1 MLPQGWH
8 WVILL
13 SRALCP
19 CYDVKPKNFMIMKV
33 TFRVKDPMTMRVFK
47 PDNYRAYAD
56 RTESVFCGRVE
67 RMGNLIQLFNHSGFT
82 MFSLDAADVISIE
95 K

>member
-1 MLPQGWH
+1 MLNQ
-8 WVILL
+8 
-13 SRALCP
+13 
-19 CYDVKPKNFMIMKV
+19 KNFMIMKV

-56 RTESVFCGRVE
+56 RTETVFCGRVE

-82 MFSLDAADVISIE
+82 MFSLDAADVILIE
-95 K
+95 R